1 MCIMGASHSVE
12 PDVYVPDIEVPEP
25 DIESEDEYDAFEEK
39 DEIHWLW
46 PFI

>member
-1 MCIMGASHSVE
+1 MGASHSVE

-25 DIESEDEYDAFEEK
+25 EIESDEYDAFEEK
-39 DEIHWLW
+39 EKDENQWLW